1 MLYIVSMSF
10 QIAGAIILLWSSLQ
24 KKIEEQICRIYFEK
38 ETGSIV
44 DENGMITLDKEK
56 VKDIAK
62 SIILNRCAFVN
73 LILGY
78 AANFFVEETT
88 VHNLDT
94 VIGIIALTFIIMC
107 VGCGISEEMSKTQ
120 AEKNMKVHATN
131 SWGALLLYNVKPQD
145 NNIDKTDKICM
156 LSKDIDVVLQ

>member
-1 MLYIVSMSF
+1 MYIVSMSF

-24 KKIEEQICRIYFEK
+24 KKIEEQICMIYFEK

-44 DENGMITLDKEK
+44 DENGMIALNKAK
-56 VKDIAK
+56 VKDIAY

-73 LILGY
+73 LIFGY
-78 AANFFVEETT
+78 AADFFVEETT

-94 VIGIIALTFIIMC
+94 AIGIIVLTLIIMC
-107 VGCGISEEMSKTQ
+107 VGCGISDEMSKIQ

-131 SWGALLLYNVKPQD
+131 SWGALLLCNIKPQND
-145 NNIDKTDKICM
+145 KIDKTEKIVM
-156 LSKDIDVVLQ
+156 MS